1 MYMLPFA
8 PVKSMQSFMIA
19 FVRLPDAF
27 IQNDIADDTGKS
39 MPNNSF
45 VVAFGF

>member
-1 MYMLPFA
+1 MLPFA
-8 PVKSMQSFMIA
+8 SVRSVQSFMIA
-19 FVRLPDAF
+19 FIHLADAF
-27 IQNDIADDTGKS
+27 IQNDISVDTGKS